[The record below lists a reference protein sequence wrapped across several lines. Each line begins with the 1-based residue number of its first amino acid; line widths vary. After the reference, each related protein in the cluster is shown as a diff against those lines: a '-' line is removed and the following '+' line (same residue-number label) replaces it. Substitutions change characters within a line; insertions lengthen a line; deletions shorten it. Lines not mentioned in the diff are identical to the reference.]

1 MTTYPS
7 VAESYDRLHRAGWE
21 LRSAA
26 IGAPCPARWFLCGT
40 NGENVLVA
48 AGRTLEEA
56 YWRACVQARAVGML
70 ARLPDVRKNRL
81 TDRNPLQ
88 ETGRRPPYHSP

>member
-7 VAESYDRLHRAGWE
+7 VAESYDRLHRAGWK

-70 ARLPDVRKNRL
+70 ARPKAYLN
-81 TDRNPLQ
+81 
-88 ETGRRPPYHSP
+88 G